1 MKDVTAE
8 HSFIV
13 IDGVTELV
21 QLSKPTI
28 YKLMN
33 QGRFPR
39 PVKLSAQRVAWLR
52 EEIDDWIA
60 ERVKE
65 RDAAL
70 AAAVSALHD
79 LTVCGLFNSKNV
91 RRQINCSQINWVV

>member
-1 MKDVTAE
+1 MTAG

-13 IDGVTELV
+13 IDGVTKLV

-70 AAAVSALHD
+70 AAAVAKRSEATSD
-79 LTVCGLFNSKNV
+79 V
-91 RRQINCSQINWVV
+91 